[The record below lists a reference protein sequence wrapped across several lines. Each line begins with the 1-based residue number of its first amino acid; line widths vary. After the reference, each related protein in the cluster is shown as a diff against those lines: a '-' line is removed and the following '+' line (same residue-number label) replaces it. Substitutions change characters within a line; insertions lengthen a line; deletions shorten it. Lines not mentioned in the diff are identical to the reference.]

1 MYMEFQQ
8 RGSFGKTLLFF
19 KACQRRGGSFSVYL
33 PFMSSRSSLTLN
45 KRCDINTTRITHLL
59 RSDIKLL
66 QPGRLDNSYLSTLT
80 IWGYQQ
86 KKKICLRPRSSA
98 KSFAP
103 GEARTHGLQIMRLTR
118 CLLRYGGTMM
128 AFSKL
133 FLVRKMFVPTGGLEP
148 PIFGLGDRRLIHQA
162 TRAPV
167 ANKSKSTTKI
177 ICVARES
184 NPGRKNGNLA

>member
-86 KKKICLRPRSSA
+86 KKKICLRPLSSA

-118 CLLRYGGTMM
+118 CLLRYGGTV
-128 AFSKL
+128 FKEDKISLCGKQKI
-133 FLVRKMFVPTGGLEP
+133 FIPTGGLEP

-162 TRAPV
+162 TRASLSNMSHLNLV
-167 ANKSKSTTKI
+167 TESICHKNIKKI
-177 ICVARES
+177 VQ
-184 NPGRKNGNLA
+184 G